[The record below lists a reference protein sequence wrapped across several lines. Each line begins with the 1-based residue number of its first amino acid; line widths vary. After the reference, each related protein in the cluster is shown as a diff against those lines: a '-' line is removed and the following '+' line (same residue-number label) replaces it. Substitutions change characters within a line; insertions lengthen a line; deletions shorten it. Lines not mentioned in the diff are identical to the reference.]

1 MRPFYRKRK
10 NIHVRERYAREAPSK
25 RRKLRDRRF
34 VVAYDQE
41 ASSESISN
49 SPGKGIKGNK
59 CSPDATLYRGLHAK
73 NIWFLKFLEVSDG
86 LILFYLL
93 DCRKWNINLK

>member
-1 MRPFYRKRK
+1 MRPFYRNRK

-25 RRKLRDRRF
+25 RRKLCDRRF

-49 SPGKGIKGNK
+49 SPGKGIKGNN
-59 CSPDATLYRGLHAK
+59 CSPDATHYRGLHAK
-73 NIWFLKFLEVSDG
+73 NFWF
-86 LILFYLL
+86 
-93 DCRKWNINLK
+93 